1 MNPFVFII
9 LVLIF
14 IGSCNGAGA
23 AQFATA
29 AKQPTPTAAIMKA
42 KACPPPSQYHAVKEY
57 CVADD
62 KRQAAPVQS
71 TEGRLPSVL
80 PQLRK
85 LLYSRLG
92 SGNG

>member
-42 KACPPPSQYHAVKEY
+42 KACPLQYHAVKEY